1 MLYATLQYV
10 TDETAGPWQERYPTL
25 ADEVRDVLRHE
36 KKPLTTTQVVK
47 LLLDGLPKEQADP
60 HTAALYSILGVLA
73 KHDLKDWVR
82 PSEKLTRAPGG
93 RMVHNRLW
101 AFPYEEP
108 AITTPATAAP
118 ARPVIQDEAWLSV
131 WKWMQR
137 HVADLTDEQRETLDA
152 AIRIMQEVNK
162 ETNTHD

>member
-1 MLYATLQYV
+1 MLYDTLHYV
-10 TDETAGPWQERYPTL
+10 TDKDAGPWQERYPTL
-25 ADEVRDVLRHE
+25 ADEVRDVLRHKE
-36 KKPLTTTQVVK
+36 KPLTTTQVVK

-93 RMVHNRLW
+93 RMVHNRMW
-101 AFPYEEP
+101 AAPVEAP
-108 AITTPATAAP
+108 TAPSATAAP
-118 ARPVIQDEAWLSV
+118 ARPVVQEETWWALG
-131 WKWMQR
+131 KWVHR
-137 HVADLTDEQRETLDA
+137 HIADLTEEQRQSCEAVMHL
-152 AIRIMQEVNK
+152 MQEVNE